1 MKDNTSEENIRY
13 SGYVTP
19 ATFSE
24 LEEIKQELSLIYPGR
39 ISQGMVIT
47 ELLRRY
53 KSLKD
58 NGGV

>member
-1 MKDNTSEENIRY
+1 MKDNNSENIRY

-24 LEEIKQELSLIYPGR
+24 LEKIKKELSSVYPGR